1 MDDRFLKVAQVSDV
15 PTDRGCLV
23 EVAGRKIA
31 LFRVGESV
39 YAVDD
44 ICPHKGGPLNEGRLN
59 EGVVSCPWHH
69 WGFDVRTGAMP
80 SVPSKK
86 IACFPVHVEAGDV
99 YLDTTELVSHS
110 GDTEVRPPPAP
121 PAMSLRHLA
130 LQVSDVG
137 KSRDFYMALF
147 GMTIVWA
154 PDEENVYLSSG
165 SDNLALHRSPRL
177 VAPIASPAAAHPE
190 HKGALDHFGFVVAC
204 EADVDRMAE
213 RAKAFGVDIVH
224 PVRRHRD
231 GSYSFYFHDPDK
243 NLIQILYEPRLGQ
256 TLN

>member
-1 MDDRFLKVAQVSDV
+1 VAQVSDV
-15 PTDRGCLV
+15 PTDRGCLI

-31 LFRVGESV
+31 LFRIGESV
-39 YAVDD
+39 YAIDNV
-44 ICPHKGGPLNEGRLN
+44 CPHKGGPLNEGILN

-86 IACFPVHVEAGDV
+86 IACFAVRVEAGDV
-99 YLDTTELVSHS
+99 YLDTTGLMPHS
-110 GDTEVRPPPAP
+110 TDAGVAPPPAP

-137 KSRDFYMALF
+137 KSRDFYLKLF
-147 GMTIVWA
+147 GMEVVWA
-154 PDEENVYLSSG
+154 PDAENVYLSSG
-165 SDNLALHRSPRL
+165 SDNLALHQVSPQVSL
-177 VAPIASPAAAHPE
+177 MASPATTDQ
-190 HKGALDHFGFVVAC
+190 KSSLDHFGFIVAC
-204 EADVDRMAE
+204 EADVDQMAE
-213 RAKAFGVDIVH
+213 RAKALGVEIVH

-243 NLIQILYEPRLGQ
+243 SLIQILYEPRLRS
-256 TLN
+256 TFNNAE